1 MTYSR
6 TYTIDAGPTGDTVK
20 AAIATKL
27 DGDLTN
33 AYTYLNAHDV
43 ATTNVHGLG
52 TAYVVGTTTAQTLT
66 NKTISSP
73 TITGGTIENPTLT
86 GTVDASGATISSPTI
101 TGGTATNLTLVTPT
115 LGAASGTSLTLS
127 GLSASLPVF
136 TDGSKNLV
144 SNTMTGTGKV
154 VMDTSP
160 TISAPTISGHP
171 VIEGVTPTGATG
183 TGKLV
188 FDTSPTLVTPTI
200 GAASGTSLTLSGLT
214 ASLPVFSDGSKKL
227 ISKSVAD
234 TLTALRVREWIDYTA
249 SSSIVGWG
257 SFVYSYISYAKIN
270 HTVFVQFAIAGESN
284 STTTTFT
291 LPYDNVA
298 SFFGNTMLTGS
309 DNGTQLTTPG
319 KVSISTDIVTCYKD
333 CASTLFT
340 GSGTKVVRG
349 QFFYECDPS
358 ADPR

>member
-1 MTYSR
+1 MAYSR

-127 GLSASLPVF
+127 GL
-136 TDGSKNLV
+136 
-144 SNTMTGTGKV
+144 
-154 VMDTSP
+154 
-160 TISAPTISGHP
+160 
-171 VIEGVTPTGATG
+171 
-183 TGKLV
+183 
-188 FDTSPTLVTPTI
+188 
-200 GAASGTSLTLSGLT
+200 T
-214 ASLPVFSDGSKKL
+214 ASLPVFSDGSKAL
-227 ISKSVAD
+227 VSKSVAD
-234 TLTALRVREWIDYTA
+234 TLTALGVGAWTDY
-249 SSSIVGWG
+249 SSTSTIAGF
-257 SFVYSYISYAKIN
+257 SSYTVKQVFYKVVEKN
-270 HTVFVQFAIAGESN
+270 VFVTFFLYGVADGTGVS
-284 STTTTFT
+284 FT
-291 LPYDNVA
+291 LPLAILSVSTATHYFAIDSREDSTYKIGRGALSPGSVTVSLYPFPGENWNA
-298 SFFGNTMLTGS
+298 SLT
-309 DNGTQLTTPG
+309 PRH
-319 KVSISTDIVTCYKD
+319 
-333 CASTLFT
+333 AA
-340 GSGTKVVRG
+340 G
-349 QFFYECDPS
+349 QFFYQI
-358 ADPR
+358 A